1 MSQNGFD
8 PNRSW
13 AFPAEFIF
21 SNAQLTDLTS
31 LNGFKAISIVG
42 GGTLDLSHLASL
54 TSATWT
60 IGTKRLT
67 RLLVVVWLTVLSSPA
82 AQ

>member
-1 MSQNGFD
+1 M
-8 PNRSW
+8 

-31 LNGFKAISIVG
+31 LNGFKAISVVG
-42 GGTLDLSHLASL
+42 GGTLDLTHIASL

-60 IGTKRLT
+60 IGDAEAYTISG
-67 RLLVVVWLTVLSSPA
+67 SSLA
-82 AQ
+82 R